1 MRPRA
6 LLLPIVVALA
16 AALSGCAGAASVD
29 APAAD
34 SPAAA
39 AAPTATPAAA
49 AALAAGAAQDPLLGD
64 APARSALIPTRVLI
78 PSIGVDANLELLS
91 RDDTGW
97 IQPPAIV
104 DEAGWY
110 QDGVV
115 PGETGPAVIAGHV
128 DSRIGPGVFLDL
140 ASLQPG
146 AEVSVTLSD
155 GSSVAFVV
163 TRSISVPKEQ
173 FPTDEVYGPT
183 PTSQLRLI
191 TCGGVFD
198 DAYGHYVDNVVVY
211 ASKVG

>member
-1 MRPRA
+1 MRARA
-6 LLLPIVVALA
+6 GILAATVALA
-16 AALSGCAGAASVD
+16 AALSGCAGAAHVEV
-29 APAAD
+29 PAAV
-34 SPAAA
+34 PTA
-39 AAPTATPAAA
+39 TATPAAA
-49 AALAAGAAQDPLLGD
+49 AAVAAGALQDPFVGET
-64 APARSALIPTRVLI
+64 PGRSSLVPTRVLI

-91 RDDTGW
+91 RDETGW

-115 PGETGPAVIAGHV
+115 PGEIGPAVIAGHV

-140 ASLQPG
+140 GALQPG

-155 GSSVAFVV
+155 GSSVAFAV

-183 PTSQLRLI
+183 PTAQLRLI

-211 ASKVG
+211 ASRVG